1 MILAGIDEAGYGP
14 VLGPLVSAS
23 CAIRTPD
30 GDDADALP
38 CLWKRLNR
46 IAGKKRCAKG
56 KKLHINDS
64 KQVYSPSVGLKEL
77 ERGVLLLSEQAH
89 GFADCLQKMLANVDA
104 ALPSAL
110 ATYSWY
116 AEHLDER
123 FPLVADALSLKITSN
138 ALKVESA
145 RAETS
150 CVHYRAHVLCER
162 EFNRTCDK
170 TKNKASALFS
180 LVARHID
187 ELLRKYADENL
198 VIVCDRQGG
207 RAHYGNL
214 LRLMFEE
221 WSLEIV
227 SEQESRSEY
236 TLKQGERSVRIIFC
250 EKAESISMSVAA
262 ASMLAKYI
270 REALMHR
277 FNRYWREYCPA
288 VEPTAGYYN
297 DGWRFL
303 RDIEQARSSLG
314 VNDLDLI
321 RQR

>member
-14 VLGPLVSAS
+14 VLGPLVSAC

-30 GDDADALP
+30 GDDPLP
-38 CLWKRLNR
+38 CLWTRLSR
-46 IAGKKRCAKG
+46 IASKNRCKQG

-64 KQVYSPSVGLKEL
+64 KAVYSPSIGLKEL
-77 ERGVLLLSEQAH
+77 ERTVLLLAEQAH
-89 GFADCLQKMLANVDA
+89 GFSDCLQTMLANVDA
-104 ALPSAL
+104 ALPEAL
-110 ATYSWY
+110 ATYKWY
-116 AEHLDER
+116 ADHLDDR
-123 FPLVADALSLKITSN
+123 FPLSADPIGLKITAN
-138 ALKVESA
+138 ALKIEST

-150 CVHYRAHVLCER
+150 CVHYRAHVLLERQFNDVCE
-162 EFNRTCDK
+162 K

-180 LVARHID
+180 LVARQID
-187 ELLRKYADENL
+187 ELLRKFADENL
-198 VIVCDRQGG
+198 TIVCDRQGG

-227 SEQESRSEY
+227 SETESRSEY
-236 TLKQGERSVRIIFC
+236 RLLQGERAVRIIFC
-250 EKAESISMSVAA
+250 EKAESISMAVAA
-262 ASMLAKYI
+262 ASMLAKYL

-277 FNRYWREYCPA
+277 FNRYWQQHLPT

-297 DGWRFL
+297 DGLRFL
-303 RDIEQARSSLG
+303 RDIEQVRTSLG
-314 VNDLDLI
+314 VNDFDLI